1 MLRSALCAALCAA
14 AAAKGPKVTNK
25 VFFDISIGGEA
36 AGRVV
41 MGLYGKT
48 VPKTVENFRALCTG
62 EKGMG
67 KSGKPLQYG
76 RVEPRTFS
84 SPPGPPLPPLA
95 PPAAQRPSCH

>member
-1 MLRSALCAALCAA
+1 MNLRNTSRLTRSFALIMLRSALCAALCAA

-48 VPKTVENFRALCTG
+48 VPKTVPTG
-62 EKGMG
+62 
-67 KSGKPLQYG
+67 YFCAG
-76 RVEPRTFS
+76 RETAAAS
-84 SPPGPPLPPLA
+84 SP
-95 PPAAQRPSCH
+95 RRRVKFFSVSHR

>member
-1 MLRSALCAALCAA
+1 MQ
-14 AAAKGPKVTNK
+14 
-25 VFFDISIGGEA
+25 VFFDIEIDGKA

-67 KSGKPLQYG
+67 KSGKALTYKG
-76 RVEPRTFS
+76 SAFHRVIPQVYS
-84 SPPGPPLPPLA
+84 SPRHPLITTAHHP
-95 PPAAQRPSCH
+95 